1 MNCTDLLLA
10 AGSVLHGE
18 PVASAAATVPIVI
31 VLALVSASVLLA
43 GVRLYRPAGAAA
55 VGVAFARATYDVPS
69 TLLLEEQCIVH
80 LGLLGIALAVGATA
94 GLCLLDRA
102 INLLGAVALGTAAH
116 FGYTS
121 LVSGGGVSVAYYYAT
136 VAIASFVGGVV
147 LSYQREAF
155 VIFITAGLGAAGLL
169 IATHMAASSSSTAI
183 TLSPLTWLGAGA
195 LLAVV
200 GVATQYRY
208 FRKRRRRRPPPSAK
222 NSNEDEAL

>member
-18 PVASAAATVPIVI
+18 PVESAAATVPIVV

-55 VGVAFARATYDVPS
+55 VGVAFARATYDAPS
-69 TLLLEEQCIVH
+69 ALVLEEEQCIIH
-80 LGLLGIALAVGATA
+80 LGLLGLALAVGAAA

-102 INLLGAVALGTAAH
+102 INLLGAAALGTAAH
-116 FGYTS
+116 VGYTS
-121 LVSGGGVSVAYYYAT
+121 LVGGSGLSVAYYYAT
-136 VAIASFVGGVV
+136 VAVASLVGGVV

-155 VIFITAGLGAAGLL
+155 VIFVTAGLGAAGLL
-169 IATHMAASSSSTAI
+169 VAAHMATTSSSTA
-183 TLSPLTWLGAGA
+183 PLPPLAWLGAGA

-208 FRKRRRRRPPPSAK
+208 FRKKRRHRPPPPAK
-222 NSNEDEAL
+222 ADDEAL